1 MMKWSESLHPKDED
15 GVSTPTIKNHSV
27 THHAGHLYCFGGY
40 DGRRNHQTLLVY
52 SLKEKRWLSSSN
64 TNGRTPEYVVRGVP
78 PPGRNGHTATLAVK
92 RRRRRRTTTT
102 TDENGIGEE
111 GWMERQLR
119 GMHVG
124 GDGQEEKVLGI
135 SLSMSMD
142 SINSSSGE
150 HNLMSY
156 DSSDGNHV
164 ASQTSDRLSMPHSNP
179 NDTLSQNDSTHTHN
193 HHPQPQTTQTQLEE
207 EEEEEED
214 AQIIIIGGWLGSGP
228 LAASDTWILDL
239 SSGLPHL
246 RWHRPAP
253 LGTPPGPCNMH
264 SADYI
269 PPRNEVYVFRGGNG
283 REYLNDLHA
292 FHAERHEW
300 RAVAAAGKA
309 PQPRA
314 NHSSAVLESG
324 ERCELFIFGG
334 WNGSE
339 RLNDVFVFDVETSTW
354 SEPRVGGV
362 KPHPRAGMTLTA
374 LRGRLF
380 LFGGSGTSSKCFDDL
395 QILDRKEMAWLD
407 VNDER
412 DGGVY
417 NTHQKLITYGNSR
430 LDHHHDGLDWYSW
443 GGASDGE
450 SLGGQDGMTE
460 GERNDTV
467 NGSNRENNTRGINH
481 NHDITKFSDWRSQ
494 ESHRHP
500 HNQHLGFSSSACT
513 SANPNDEDMV
523 HSVFVTGNPP
533 GKRAGH
539 TATAVGR
546 FIYVFGGSCGTDY
559 LSDFFVLDTDPPP
572 VVKITEP
579 ACPQLYA
586 RRLTHFSNNEEF
598 ADVIFIVEGKRV
610 YGHKLVLSMVS
621 DCFRAM
627 FMTGFRESGS
637 GCTEIEIPDT
647 NYDIFLAMMEY
658 IYTGRAPK
666 IDVFSSDSVLGM
678 ERAIALLEL
687 SDQFFLYHL
696 KQICEEL
703 LQPAVNVDTFSFL
716 MSIAQK
722 TNASQLELY
731 CRYFE
736 RNMNEFME

>member
-1 MMKWSESLHPKDED
+1 MTSLEE
-15 GVSTPTIKNHSV
+15 VHS
-27 THHAGHLYCFGGY
+27 G
-40 DGRRNHQTLLVY
+40 Q
-52 SLKEKRWLSSSN
+52 
-64 TNGRTPEYVVRGVP
+64 
-78 PPGRNGHTATLAVK
+78 
-92 RRRRRRTTTT
+92 
-102 TDENGIGEE
+102 E
-111 GWMERQLR
+111 GWMERRMR
-119 GMHVG
+119 GMHVQG
-124 GDGQEEKVLGI
+124 EEVKVFHMPAF
-135 SLSMSMD
+135 MSMEYLD
-142 SINSSSGE
+142 NSDCGKSETSTLSSE
-150 HNLMSY
+150 QM
-156 DSSDGNHV
+156 D
-164 ASQTSDRLSMPHSNP
+164 TSDRVMNPADIHHGTTSQMGDDLETHSNP
-179 NDTLSQNDSTHTHN
+179 NDTLSESESLHHNDTTDQDHYELPHHN
-193 HHPQPQTTQTQLEE
+193 TNQQQQQQPPPVD
-207 EEEEEED
+207 EEEED

-228 LAASDTWILDL
+228 LAASDTWILDI
-239 SSGLPHL
+239 SSGLTNL
-246 RWHRPAP
+246 RWFQPP
-253 LGTPPGPCNMH
+253 VKGTPPGPCNMH

-269 PPRNEVYVFRGGNG
+269 PSRDEVYVFRGGNG

-292 FHAERHEW
+292 FDVENYQW
-300 RAVAAAGKA
+300 RVVETGGAA
-309 PQPRA
+309 PQQRA
-314 NHSSAVLESG
+314 NHSSAVLETGGG
-324 ERCELFIFGG
+324 EKTELFIFGG

-339 RLNDVFVFDVETSTW
+339 RLNDIFVLDVESSTW

-374 LRGRLF
+374 LRGRLY

-395 QILDRKEMAWLD
+395 QILDRKDMAWLD

-412 DGGVY
+412 DGGFY
-417 NTHQKLITYGNSR
+417 NSQQLITYGNSR
-430 LDHHHDGLDWYSW
+430 LDHHDDCLDWYFG
-443 GGASDGE
+443 GGASHGG

-460 GERNDTV
+460 GEGNDAIDANGRESKANRNIH
-467 NGSNRENNTRGINH
+467 NHSNRS
-481 NHDITKFSDWRSQ
+481 FADWRSQ
-494 ESHRHP
+494 ENHHH
-500 HNQHLGFSSSACT
+500 HNQQLGFSSSGCT

-579 ACPQLYA
+579 ASPQLYA
-586 RRLTHFSNNEEF
+586 RRLAHFYNNEEF

-610 YGHKLVLSMVS
+610 YGHKLVLSTVS

-627 FMTGFRESGS
+627 FTTGFRESGS

-666 IDVFSSDSVLGM
+666 IDVVNSESVMEM

-687 SDQFFLYHL
+687 SDQFFLYNL

-703 LQPAVNVDTFSFL
+703 LQPAVNAETYSFL

-722 TNASQLELY
+722 TNAAQLELY

-736 RNMNEFME
+736 RNMNELLD